1 MDEVRLRRERRD
13 LYSAGILILIV
24 VVFVGC
30 HSLKCF
36 LNIVELAIVLRGTV
50 LYSRDTRLNN

>member
-13 LYSAGILILIV
+13 LYIAGILILIV

-50 LYSRDTRLNN
+50 EILA